1 MKTQTLSTEQLL
13 QQMNWRYAT
22 KKFDPSR
29 KIDVPVWDALEKSLV
44 LTPSSYGLQPW
55 KALVITS
62 PAVRETLKPLAWNQS
77 QVTDCSHF
85 VVIAS
90 RKTIGLPEIEK
101 FLQLIS
107 DVRGVAKDSLAF
119 YRDMMVGDLVN
130 GPRSRIVDEW
140 ARRQAYIALGNL
152 LTSAAMLGVDA
163 CPMEGFL
170 PDKFDEVLGLSS
182 SNFGSIVSCALGYRA
197 ADDKYAALP
206 KVRPPASEI
215 IQKI

>member
-1 MKTQTLSTEQLL
+1 MKTQTVSTGQLL

-22 KKFDPSR
+22 KTFDASR

-55 KALVITS
+55 KALIITN
-62 PAVRETLKPLAWNQS
+62 PAVRETLKPLAWNQP

-90 RKTIGLPEIEK
+90 RKKTGLPEIEK
-101 FLQLIS
+101 FLQLVS
-107 DVRGVAKDSLAF
+107 DVRGVARDSLAF
-119 YRDMMVGDLVN
+119 YRDMMIGDLVN

-163 CPMEGFL
+163 CPMEGFM
-170 PDKFDEVLGLSS
+170 PDKFDEVLGLSQTD
-182 SNFGSIVSCALGYRA
+182 FGSVVSCALGYRA
-197 ADDKYAALP
+197 ANDKYATLP

-215 IQKI
+215 IQRI